1 MYFYEKVIYFSRQK
15 RNGEQSGI
23 VYFYKSV
30 FNLSLVKVNCL
41 LLHSAYCDVLFW
53 LQYVTKIIPHRNM

>member
-23 VYFYKSV
+23 VYFCKSV
-30 FNLSLVKVNCL
+30 FN
-41 LLHSAYCDVLFW
+41 A
-53 LQYVTKIIPHRNM
+53 